1 MFSCSFVPSI
11 LGAKKA
17 GLTLQRQKPAAEVVV
32 AKQRPDL
39 KVSQGHTEIV
49 KLYQWEWMMI
59 IWIYIYT

>member
-49 KLYQWEWMMI
+49 KLYQ
-59 IWIYIYT
+59 